1 MKKMKVNRII
11 ASVVLTLAMPFTFSL
26 SAQHAVRSLQ
36 QCIDSAMVN
45 NLTLKSGR
53 ISIERAKTLQGT
65 AFNIDKT
72 TLSLTQ
78 DPTSGGSP
86 DNSFSLSQS
95 FDFPTLYGSRH
106 GLLKAET
113 NLERSN
119 LEVSRNE
126 LVREISSL
134 YYRLLYAR
142 ENIRILQEQ
151 DSIYRKF
158 LFLAN
163 AKLKSGESGR
173 LEQMNAERL
182 YNENEIE
189 LQKAA
194 KDYQNIQFALQ
205 RWMNSA
211 DYVEPSEVSLSV
223 LPTVFLADGFNVGQS
238 PVAEMYANK
247 KTVSEKNLSVVKQGY
262 LPGFNV
268 AVKNQFILKGF
279 NPYDIDRSRY
289 KKGSFMGFEVGV
301 SVPLFFGGQR
311 ALTRAAKREV
321 ELVRVQQEEALLAIE
336 KEYQTYLNEYAK
348 AKKSL
353 DYYTQQGTRQADEI
367 TRISQLSYEKG
378 EINYVEYIQNL
389 KSAVDIHLQYA
400 NAINNYNQAIIMLN
414 YIQGNK

>member
-1 MKKMKVNRII
+1 M
-11 ASVVLTLAMPFTFSL
+11 
-26 SAQHAVRSLQ
+26 
-36 QCIDSAMVN
+36 
-45 NLTLKSGR
+45 
-53 ISIERAKTLQGT
+53 
-65 AFNIDKT
+65 
-72 TLSLTQ
+72 
-78 DPTSGGSP
+78 
-86 DNSFSLSQS
+86 
-95 FDFPTLYGSRH
+95 YGSRR

-126 LVREISSL
+126 LVREVSSL

-142 ENIRILQEQ
+142 ENIHILQEQ

-189 LQKAA
+189 LQKSG

-205 RWMNSA
+205 RWMNSGE
-211 DYVEPSEVSLSV
+211 YVEPAEASLPV
-223 LPTVFLADGFNVGQS
+223 LPTALPAEGFNAGQT

-247 KTVSEKNLSVVKQGY
+247 ATVSEKNLGVVKQGY
-262 LPGFNV
+262 LPGFNI
-268 AVKNQFILKGF
+268 ALKNQFILKGF
-279 NPYDIDRSRY
+279 NPYDVDRSRY
-289 KKGSFMGFEVGV
+289 DKGSFMGFEVGV
-301 SVPLFFGGQR
+301 SVPLFFGEQR
-311 ALTRAAKREV
+311 ARTKAARREV
-321 ELVRVQQEEALLAIE
+321 ELVRTQQEEALLAIE

-353 DYYTQQGTRQADEI
+353 DYYTQHGTRQAGEMS
-367 TRISQLSYEKG
+367 RISQLSYEKG
-378 EINYVEYIQNL
+378 EIDYVEYIQNL

-400 NAINNYNQAIIMLN
+400 GAINDYNQAIIMLN